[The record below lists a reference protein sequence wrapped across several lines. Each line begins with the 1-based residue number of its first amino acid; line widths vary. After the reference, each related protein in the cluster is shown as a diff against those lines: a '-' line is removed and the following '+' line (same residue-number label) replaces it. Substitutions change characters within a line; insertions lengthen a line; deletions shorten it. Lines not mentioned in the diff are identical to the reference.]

1 MPTPFGLPNWT
12 SGNPL
17 TNIANYSNSVTGN
30 YFWNLVLILIFI
42 VTFMSFKSGRSSSNK
57 SVLTALTV
65 NSVLASI
72 LSMGLWVSPDI
83 AVFLWL
89 ATGLMAVL
97 VWFND

>member
-17 TNIANYSNSVTGN
+17 TNIADYSNSVTSN

-42 VTFMSFKSGRSSSNK
+42 VTFMSFRLKSSSNK

-65 NSVLASI
+65 TSVLASI
-72 LSMGLWVSPDI
+72 LSMGLWVSPDL

-97 VWFND
+97 VWFHD